1 MHRSVS
7 KFYRIP
13 PLLIRALKSGV
24 ASVVEFHLSKGL
36 PKDSR
41 DSLGNSPLM
50 IAAQNG
56 HFALCEMLLCAGVD
70 VEHQNNLGFRA
81 SDLAQEQTLRDLLA
95 RYRQSPPPDGQQLAG
110 GLDDEANVELVIE
123 ADVETEPPE
132 TEDAMDF
139 MQWDAEIESE
149 PAEDNLTLRQASA
162 EAQQLLSRYRPID
175 NAAEWIDIELSL
187 PDPLTPVSN
196 SPQNYPHFS
205 TLLTSALDVGRISVR
220 DIRSAGEDDF
230 GMPWPEF
237 RLSVEALIKDLPL
250 IVDGDDAFPESDAFG
265 ELAASDVLEPWF
277 DAFGALRQS
286 GIFERYLV
294 DIRQWDVVD
303 KTKEERLGQRM
314 DTALINLMT
323 ILARLPEAKYLQLLR
338 PNCLPATSPE
348 ITEEDDDAEEA
359 DEEISSAADDDD
371 AITFNDLLIL
381 LRSGKAEEYQDNH
394 IPRPEY
400 RDLQQIVER
409 AQTLI
414 PDECHNVSLYVSSYR
429 DAWKGFIHANLRLVV
444 AIAKK
449 HCGRGLDIE
458 DLIQEGNLG
467 LIKAVEKFDYRRG
480 FKFSTYASW
489 WIRQKISRAIADQAQ
504 LIRLPVHFYEHFRR
518 WRSSRDQLLH
528 RQGITPTLRRL
539 QEMTDLPERQL
550 LQMAKY
556 EEQTVLIG
564 DFHEDAQDRE
574 AALSGDALLTR
585 RDFTSAPVQSLELRE
600 HISSVLNT
608 LLPRETQIIKMR
620 FGIGMTQDFTLE
632 EVGKQFDV
640 TRERIR
646 QIEAKALRKLRHH
659 SRASKLGGFV
669 EQWETAL
676 SEMQEEEE

>member
-7 KFYRIP
+7 EFYRIP

-24 ASVVEFHLSKGL
+24 SSVVEFHLSRGL

-56 HFALCEMLLCAGVD
+56 HFAICEMLLRAGVD
-70 VEHQNNLGFRA
+70 VEHQNNLGFCA

-95 RYRQSPPPDGQQLAG
+95 RYRQSPSPAGQQPAG
-110 GLDDEANVELVIE
+110 GPVDEADVEVEIEAE

-139 MQWDAEIESE
+139 MRWDAEVESE
-149 PAEDNLTLRQASA
+149 PAEDNLTLRHASA
-162 EAQQLLSRYRPID
+162 EAQQLLSRYRPKD

-187 PDPLTPVSN
+187 PDPPTPVSH

-205 TLLTSALDVGRISVR
+205 TLLTGALDAGRVSVR
-220 DIRSAGEDDF
+220 DIRFAGEEDF

-237 RLSVEALIKDLPL
+237 RVSVEALIKDLPL
-250 IVDGDDAFPESDAFG
+250 IVDGDDAFPESDACEAF
-265 ELAASDVLEPWF
+265 AASGDLEPWF
-277 DAFGALRQS
+277 DAFGALRLS

-323 ILARLPEAKYLQLLR
+323 ILAGLPEAEYLQLLH
-338 PNCLPATSPE
+338 PNRLPAPAPE
-348 ITEEDDDAEEA
+348 SSEEEDDAEDA
-359 DEEISSAADDDD
+359 DEDISSAADDDD
-371 AITFNDLLIL
+371 AISFNDLLIL

-400 RDLQQIVER
+400 ADLQQIVER

-414 PDECHNVSLYVSSYR
+414 PDECHKMSLYVSSYR
-429 DAWKGFIHANLRLVV
+429 DAWEGLIHANLRLVV

-489 WIRQKISRAIADQAQ
+489 WIRQKITRAIADQAQ
-504 LIRLPVHFYEHFRR
+504 LIRLPVHFYEQFRR

-550 LQMAKY
+550 LRMAKY

-564 DFHEDAQDRE
+564 DFHDDAQN
-574 AALSGDALLTR
+574 LSGDALLTR

-600 HISSVLNT
+600 HISSVLDT
-608 LLPRETQIIKMR
+608 LLPREAQIIKMR

>member
-1 MHRSVS
+1 
-7 KFYRIP
+7 
-13 PLLIRALKSGV
+13 
-24 ASVVEFHLSKGL
+24 
-36 PKDSR
+36 
-41 DSLGNSPLM
+41 M
-50 IAAQNG
+50 IAIQYG
-56 HFALCEMLLCAGVD
+56 HFAICEMLLRAGVD
-70 VEHQNNLGFRA
+70 VEHQNNLGFCA
-81 SDLAQEQTLRDLLA
+81 SDFAQEQTLRDLLA
-95 RYRQSPPPDGQQLAG
+95 RYRQSSPPAEQQPAG
-110 GLDDEANVELVIE
+110 EPFD
-123 ADVETEPPE
+123 DVEVEAKTEIEPLE
-132 TEDAMDF
+132 TEAAMDF
-139 MQWDAEIESE
+139 MQWDAEVESE
-149 PAEDNLTLRQASA
+149 PAEDNLTLRHASA
-162 EAQQLLSRYRPID
+162 EAQQLLSRYRPKD
-175 NAAEWIDIELSL
+175 DAVEWSDIELTL
-187 PDPLTPVSN
+187 PDPPTPVSH
-196 SPQNYPHFS
+196 SPQNYPHLS
-205 TLLTSALDVGRISVR
+205 TLLTGALDAGRVSVR
-220 DIRSAGEDDF
+220 DIRFAGEEVF
-230 GMPWPEF
+230 GMSWPEF
-237 RLSVEALIKDLPL
+237 RVSVEALIKDLPL
-250 IVDGDDAFPESDAFG
+250 IVDGDGTFPESDVYGA
-265 ELAASDVLEPWF
+265 LAVSDDLEPWF
-277 DAFGALRQS
+277 DAFGALRQP

-314 DTALINLMT
+314 DTALISLMT
-323 ILARLPEAKYLQLLR
+323 ILAGLPEAEYLQLLH
-338 PNCLPATSPE
+338 PNCLPATAPE
-348 ITEEDDDAEEA
+348 ITEEEDDAEEA
-359 DEEISSAADDDD
+359 DEETSSAADEDD
-371 AITFNDLLIL
+371 AISFNDLLFL
-381 LRSGKAEEYQDNH
+381 LRSGKAEDYQDYH

-400 RDLQQIVER
+400 ADLQQIVER

-414 PDECHNVSLYVSSYR
+414 PDECHKMSLYVSSYR
-429 DAWKGFIHANLRLVV
+429 DAWEGLIHANLRLVV

-489 WIRQKISRAIADQAQ
+489 WIRQKITRAIADQAQ
-504 LIRLPVHFYEHFRR
+504 LIRLPVHFYEQFRR
-518 WRSSRDQLLH
+518 WRNSRDQLQY
-528 RQGITPTLRRL
+528 RKGITPTLRRL

-550 LQMAKY
+550 LRMAKF
-556 EEQTVLIG
+556 EEQTALIG
-564 DFHEDAQDRE
+564 DFHDDAQDHE
-574 AALSGDALLTR
+574 AALSRDALLTR

-620 FGIGMTQDFTLE
+620 FGIGMTQDYTLE